1 MRVLLFNPPGPDDRA
16 FIREGRC
23 TQEAGAWAVLWPP
36 VTLTTAAA
44 LLRADGHHVRVVDF
58 PAAGLGKADL
68 AQLLLAEPPDLAVWS
83 TGTPTLSFDLGLGAS
98 VREAAPDAFTAVL
111 GTHVSVR
118 SEAALA
124 HAGIDAV
131 LRGEPEGV
139 LRDLCRA
146 LERRRACA
154 SMQGRPSP
162 VSGDDADSASRGE
175 NEPDAPPDALASV
188 RGLSWRGG
196 HGSDIRHNPE
206 ADPLPAEAIPAP
218 AWDGLDLT
226 PYRLPL
232 KGRPFLIV
240 APVRGCPY
248 VCSFCT
254 APLYYGSK
262 LRRRPVE
269 AVVAEIGDNVARFGI
284 HEFFL
289 WADTFTADR
298 RYVRA
303 FCEAVITHR
312 LDITWT
318 CNSRVD
324 TVDRETFTLMKQ
336 AGLWMVSF
344 GIESG
349 SDRVLA
355 ACGKNTTAVQAATAV
370 TTAHDLGI
378 RTAGHFIFGLP
389 GETEESLAE
398 TLALA
403 LALPLDVAQFYA
415 AAPFP
420 GTRLYDE
427 AVRNGWLRSD
437 AGTGSSFS
445 QSAAV
450 LELPDLPAARVDAF
464 RREAYRRFYL
474 RPRAIRRTL
483 SMLEPRAAFQAV
495 IGAQRFLRWI

>member
-262 LRRRPVE
+262 LRRRPV
-269 AVVAEIGDNVARFGI
+269 
-284 HEFFL
+284 
-289 WADTFTADR
+289 
-298 RYVRA
+298 
-303 FCEAVITHR
+303 
-312 LDITWT
+312 
-318 CNSRVD
+318 
-324 TVDRETFTLMKQ
+324 
-336 AGLWMVSF
+336 
-344 GIESG
+344 
-349 SDRVLA
+349 
-355 ACGKNTTAVQAATAV
+355 
-370 TTAHDLGI
+370 
-378 RTAGHFIFGLP
+378 
-389 GETEESLAE
+389 
-398 TLALA
+398 
-403 LALPLDVAQFYA
+403 
-415 AAPFP
+415 
-420 GTRLYDE
+420 
-427 AVRNGWLRSD
+427 
-437 AGTGSSFS
+437 
-445 QSAAV
+445 
-450 LELPDLPAARVDAF
+450 
-464 RREAYRRFYL
+464 
-474 RPRAIRRTL
+474 
-483 SMLEPRAAFQAV
+483 
-495 IGAQRFLRWI
+495 